1 MKRLTRLTTSSA
13 LITAAFLLALASGQ
27 GQQAQQ
33 QQAGAPEIK
42 QAIQHDVSPP
52 LRDIAVPPQPRLTR
66 EAEPV
71 RRLPVQLSPIEQE
84 DSVVQKMVGPLV
96 GTTPGLNFAGVGNG

>member
-1 MKRLTRLTTSSA
+1 MNRLARLTTSSV

-33 QQAGAPEIK
+33 QQAALPEIK
-42 QAIQHDVSPP
+42 QSIQHDVSLP
-52 LRDIAVPPQPRLTR
+52 LRDIARPPQPRLTR

-71 RRLPVQLSPIEQE
+71 RRLPVQLPITEQQ
-84 DSVVQKMVGPLV
+84 DAAVQTIVGPLV
-96 GTTPGLNFAGVGNG
+96 GTIPGLS